1 MRSDEEHRH
10 RCEVRQVLRWRM
22 QHGREWVQDWLAGV
36 ERFRGKPAADRIRT
50 DAASQWAAGNR
61 GKPDDWR

>member
-1 MRSDEEHRH
+1 
-10 RCEVRQVLRWRM
+10 M